1 MRRLQALHY
10 FSNGVPEILHYL
22 PVQLFLHAV
31 ILRHVFLVDVLE
43 LVKLGIQHLYREEPR
58 LVQIRG
64 RILIDIC
71 AFYLLIR
78 HYRKLT
84 VITALKLDFRTRR
97 YAIIRCSVEKLEI
110 QLIPRKLADAGV
122 VSASVRRNV
131 RAVYAKRH
139 VVLAVHGVLPAY
151 DIAVLVSLAV
161 SDLYVILRKFSH
173 VVVFHAGK
181 IRLRRTIYV
190 DYASSLPV
198 DIRLYAVG
206 LNLNGISPLHVAVKP
221 LIMKRT
227 FQHPGLKIRRLRK
240 HIRVALYLAIPNRIR
255 CQLRQVYVFALL
267 RDACV
272 E

>member
-1 MRRLQALHY
+1 MRWLQVLDY
-10 FSNGVPEILHYL
+10 FAYGVPEILHYL

-64 RILIDIC
+64 RILIDIF

-84 VITALKLDFRTRR
+84 VIAALKLDLRTRR

-110 QLIPRKLADAGV
+110 QLIPGKLAYAGV
-122 VSASVRRNV
+122 VPTSVRRNI
-131 RAVYAKRH
+131 RTVYAKRH
-139 VVLAVHGVLPAY
+139 IVPAVHGVLSAH
-151 DIAVLVSLAV
+151 DIAIFVSLTI

-190 DYASSLPV
+190 DNASGFPV
-198 DIRLYAVG
+198 NIRLYAIG
-206 LNLNGISPLHVAVKP
+206 LNLNGISARHVAVKP
-221 LIMKRT
+221 LLMERAFKHSG
-227 FQHPGLKIRRLRK
+227 FQRRRLCK
-240 HIRVALYLAIPNRIR
+240 HIRIALYLAIPNRIR